1 MAESDSLD
9 AESGFDE
16 SEQTDVAAVVTK
28 FVSRFVDKVCND
40 AGVLQKHVK
49 DLHQMIPGQAM
60 CCFQMVQVTCHFHLL
75 LNYLHTCHSFRFLKK
90 FSEIQIN

>member
-1 MAESDSLD
+1 MISHEGKCENNFSNNSSFSVAESDSLD

-49 DLHQMIPGQAM
+49 DLHQMIPGE
-60 CCFQMVQVTCHFHLL
+60 
-75 LNYLHTCHSFRFLKK
+75 S
-90 FSEIQIN
+90 

>member
-40 AGVLQKHVK
+40 SGVTQEHVK
-49 DLHQMIPGQAM
+49 TLHQMIPGVFIL
-60 CCFQMVQVTCHFHLL
+60 CLL
-75 LNYLHTCHSFRFLKK
+75 FLN
-90 FSEIQIN
+90 